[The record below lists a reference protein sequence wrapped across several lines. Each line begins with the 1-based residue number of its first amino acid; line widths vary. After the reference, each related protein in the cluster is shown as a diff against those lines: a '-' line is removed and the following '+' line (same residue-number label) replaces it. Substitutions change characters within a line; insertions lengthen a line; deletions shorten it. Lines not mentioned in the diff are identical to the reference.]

1 MTCSPF
7 AIACQEWPDL
17 NLLALTGKR
26 PVEKNWSRWCSQPQ
40 APGYRHG
47 WAKSSIAYNVGVA
60 LGFNGLVAIDID
72 TDDLALIRSII
83 AVLPPI
89 RAAKRGRRGFT
100 AFFRDPTGN
109 IADGP
114 PEARGNPRTRH
125 ANGFAAL
132 DSPRHRQAFH
142 LARYGQTDR
151 GTQHPS

>member
-47 WAKSSIAYNVGVA
+47 WAKSLLPTMSALR

-109 IADGP
+109 IETARLRLV
-114 PEARGNPRTRH
+114 EILARGTQTVLPPSIYPDT
-125 ANGFAAL
+125 GT
-132 DSPRHRQAFH
+132 AFH
-142 LARYGQTDR
+142 LARYGRTDR

>member
-72 TDDLALIRSII
+72 TDDIALIRSII
-83 AVLPPI
+83 AVLP
-89 RAAKRGRRGFT
+89 A
-100 AFFRDPTGN
+100 DTGSEAWSAGVHG
-109 IADGP
+109 ILSRPDG
-114 PEARGNPRTRH
+114 
-125 ANGFAAL
+125 
-132 DSPRHRQAFH
+132 
-142 LARYGQTDR
+142 
-151 GTQHPS
+151 QH